1 MTVIHINDNNFD
13 SEVIN
18 SNIPVLVDFWDPWCM
33 PCKML
38 EPVFEELAKEY
49 KDKVKFVKINTDD
62 NIETATKFYITGIP
76 TLLLFINGKVVDS
89 IVGFVS
95 KSELKNFI
103 ESNLNKSK

>member
-18 SNIPVLVDFWDPWCM
+18 SNIPVLVDFWAPWCM

>member
-1 MTVIHINDNNFD
+1 MSVIHVNDSNFD
-13 SEVIN
+13 NEVIN
-18 SNIPVLVDFWDPWCM
+18 SNIPVLVDFWAPWCM

-76 TLLLFINGKVVDS
+76 TLLLFMNGKVVDN

-95 KSELKNFI
+95 KNELKKFL
-103 ESNLNKSK
+103 EYHLSKLK

>member
-1 MTVIHINDNNFD
+1 MAVIHISDNTFD
-13 SEVIN
+13 NEVIN
-18 SNIPVLVDFWDPWCM
+18 SNVPVLVDFWAPWCM

-38 EPVFEELAKEY
+38 EPIFEELAKEY

-103 ESNLNKSK
+103 ESNLSKTK